1 MNVYTE
7 INQLFYGYF
16 KLKKIRAQLKKAQLK
31 KECGNHRMKA

>member
-16 KLKKIRAQLKKAQLK
+16 KLKKIRAQLKKGTT
-31 KECGNHRMKA
+31 KEGMWKS